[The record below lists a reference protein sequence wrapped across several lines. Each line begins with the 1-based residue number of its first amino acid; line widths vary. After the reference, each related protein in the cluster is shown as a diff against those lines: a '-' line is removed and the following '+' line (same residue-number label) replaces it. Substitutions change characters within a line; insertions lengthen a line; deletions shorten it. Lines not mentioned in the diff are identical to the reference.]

1 MIHTWTQL
9 VSIFAKDRRGQ
20 DLIEYAMLAAF
31 VAMAAGAIFPTTL
44 MPNVSTIFSKINSI
58 ISQSNTFG

>member
-1 MIHTWTQL
+1 MVHTWMRL
-9 VSIFAKDRRGQ
+9 LSNLHRDRRGQ
-20 DLIEYAMLAAF
+20 DLIEYAMMAAF

-58 ISQSNTFG
+58 MGAANTFG

>member
-1 MIHTWTQL
+1 MIHTWTRL
-9 VSIFAKDRRGQ
+9 VSQFAKDRRGQ